1 MLSSVDL
8 THMVACAPGVH
19 LLFAVGP
26 ACLPTT
32 SYELSCGS
40 APALLFIR
48 SSFISKTVNAPSKY
62 PWLMEETEKASFLAR
77 HVSWWEAVA
86 TGHPAGGPGR
96 VKLGLPCTIRYC
108 RPWQGSPHVLD
119 PGIVPNMDLREVG
132 RRLFA
137 HSSTSGRSSPGS

>member
-77 HVSWWEAVA
+77 HVSWWEAMA
-86 TGHPAGGPGR
+86 TGHPAGGPR
-96 VKLGLPCTIRYC
+96 KSKTWPSLHHQVLPAVAGL
-108 RPWQGSPHVLD
+108 
-119 PGIVPNMDLREVG
+119 
-132 RRLFA
+132 
-137 HSSTSGRSSPGS
+137 SSRT